1 LSPLVEYSVLLK
13 RRPAIYAVIE
23 TGGKQYKVSPGE
35 TIDVERLDV
44 AEGGAIELDRVLL
57 IADGDNITLGKP
69 TIDGARVLATS
80 KGDGKN
86 DKVIIFKYKSKVRY
100 RVKNGHRQQY
110 TRLSIDKI
118 SQPGAEAEAPAKPR
132 RKKKEVTEDGS

>member
-1 LSPLVEYSVLLK
+1 
-13 RRPAIYAVIE
+13 
-23 TGGKQYKVSPGE
+23 
-35 TIDVERLDV
+35 
-44 AEGGAIELDRVLL
+44 VLL

-69 TIDGARVLATS
+69 TIEGARVLATS

-86 DKVIIFKYKSKVRY
+86 DKVIIFKFKSKIRY

-118 SQPGAEAEAPAKPR
+118 SQPGAVETEAPAPKPR
-132 RKKKEVTEDGS
+132 RKKKEVAEDGA